1 MSYLLDQQKKRKK
14 YIKIFTIFILLVL
27 LIVFQRPVF
36 SVLGRVANFV
46 ASPFYLLNKN
56 AKEKISD
63 TGYVFSSKKTLY
75 NENIKLKN
83 EIFVNSLKLLDY
95 NTLLKENEDLKNI
108 LNRKKEDKNF
118 LLAYVLSKPNKNI
131 YDSLTLDVGTK
142 DGVEAGDLVFAL
154 GDVPLGRVSEV
165 FDKSS
170 RVVLFSSAKEAS
182 NVLLMPDNLHI
193 DLVGR
198 GGGNF
203 EAVLPRDLSVKEDSL
218 IYWSLGDNYILAK
231 FEKVISSERDAFQK
245 VLFTSPVNM
254 HELRFVQVAL

>member
-27 LIVFQRPVF
+27 LIIFQRPVF

-63 TGYVFSSKKTLY
+63 TGYVFSSKKTLH

-108 LNRKKEDKNF
+108 LNRKKEDKNL

-142 DGVEAGDLVFAL
+142 DGVLVGDLVFAL
-154 GDVPLGRVSEV
+154 GDVPLGRVAEV
-165 FDKSS
+165 FDNSS
-170 RVVLFSSAKEAS
+170 RIVLFSSSKEV
-182 NVLLMPDNLHI
+182 NNFLLMPNNI
-193 DLVGR
+193 NVDLVGR
-198 GGGNF
+198 GGGSF
-203 EAVLPRDLSVKEDSL
+203 EIVLPRDLVVDNNAL
-218 IYWSLGDNYILAK
+218 IYLPGENNIIAK